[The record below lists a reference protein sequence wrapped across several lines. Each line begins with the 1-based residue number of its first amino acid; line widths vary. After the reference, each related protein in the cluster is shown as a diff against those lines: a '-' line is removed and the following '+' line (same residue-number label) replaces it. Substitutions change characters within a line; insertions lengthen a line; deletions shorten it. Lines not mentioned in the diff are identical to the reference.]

1 MAEVSSGRTI
11 HGGLISASGAAVL
24 AVYMAGYIRTQ
35 SAAERFVTEVAHRRV
50 AAYAPRR
57 IKSVT
62 EGLQWD
68 KTAAASP
75 EAPPPVTSDG
85 ETPTAAPAQL
95 HKDGTYT
102 GWGFSRH
109 GNIEAKVVIE
119 HGRIASATI
128 SQCRTRYSCGVI
140 DTLPPQ
146 VARRQ
151 SPDVDYVSGATQSAD
166 AFYQAVVAALNK
178 AR

>member
-1 MAEVSSGRTI
+1 
-11 HGGLISASGAAVL
+11 
-24 AVYMAGYIRTQ
+24 
-35 SAAERFVTEVAHRRV
+35 VAT
-50 AAYAPRR
+50 YAPRR
-57 IKSVT
+57 VESVD
-62 EGLQWD
+62 EGLKWHE
-68 KTAAASP
+68 TAAAS
-75 EAPPPVTSDG
+75 
-85 ETPTAAPAQL
+85 TAAPASVASGSVTPAGAPTQF
-95 HKDGTYT
+95 HQDGTYT

-140 DTLPPQ
+140 DILPPQ
-146 VARRQ
+146 VAQRQ

>member
-1 MAEVSSGRTI
+1 MVEGSSGRRI
-11 HGGLISASGAAVL
+11 HGGLVSASGAAVL
-24 AVYMAGYIRTQ
+24 AVYMAGYLRTET
-35 SAAERFVTEVAHRRV
+35 AANRFVAQVAHRRV

-57 IKSVT
+57 VKSVA
-62 EGLQWD
+62 EGLHWD
-68 KTAAASP
+68 NAAASP
-75 EAPPPVTSDG
+75 SAPDPVPSV
-85 ETPTAAPAQL
+85 EVTPAAVPAHL

-119 HGRIASATI
+119 QGRIASATI

-140 DTLPPQ
+140 DTLPPE
-146 VARRQ
+146 VAQRQ